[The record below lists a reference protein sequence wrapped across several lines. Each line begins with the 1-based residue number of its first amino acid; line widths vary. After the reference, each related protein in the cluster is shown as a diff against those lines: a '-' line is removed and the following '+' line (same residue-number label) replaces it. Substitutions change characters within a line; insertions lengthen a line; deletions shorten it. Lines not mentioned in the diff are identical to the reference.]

1 MIHCLHPYN
10 SSDYY
15 GIVSV
20 GYYSQY
26 YKWVCHCD
34 KKYLIDVLANNTA

>member
-10 SSDYY
+10 RWDYY
-15 GIVSV
+15 ANASV
-20 GYYSQY
+20 GYYSQC
-26 YKWVCHCD
+26 YKWVFHSD